1 MSVSPSNLTAILLCG
16 GKGER
21 LRPFT
26 DKCPKPLVP
35 VLDKP
40 LLQHLVEF
48 LKGQQ
53 IKRFIFCIGY
63 KAEMIREFVDDSLD
77 CEDIDIELSD
87 LGDASIA
94 ERLIE
99 VSKDLKGPALVCYG
113 DTIANVRLQDL
124 CSFHNEQQTD
134 VSVTVFPFKSSF
146 GIVDVSGQLATGFR
160 EKPDLPYFINIGF
173 FVASPDS
180 LKTII
185 NYSDVTEWMDSL
197 AKKKKLGAFLHEGKH
212 LTVNTE
218 KERQSAESEIIE
230 LYTLQ

>member
-1 MSVSPSNLTAILLCG
+1 MSVSPSNLTAVILCG

-48 LKGQQ
+48 LVGQGV
-53 IKRFIFCIGY
+53 KRFIFCIGY
-63 KAEMIREFVDDSLD
+63 KAEMIRDFVDNSMDCHGLD
-77 CEDIDIELSD
+77 IQLSD
-87 LGDASIA
+87 MGEASIA
-94 ERLIE
+94 DRLTE
-99 VSKDLKGPALVCYG
+99 VSKGLEGPALICYG
-113 DTIANVRLQDL
+113 DTIANVRVQEL
-124 CSFHNEQQTD
+124 CDFHNAQQTD
-134 VSVTVFPFKSSF
+134 VSVTVYPLRSSF
-146 GIVDVSGQLATGFR
+146 GIVDVVGPLATGFR

-173 FVASPDS
+173 LVVSSDGLKS
-180 LKTII
+180 LEKFE
-185 NYSDVTEWMDSL
+185 DVTAWMDSL
-197 AKKKKLGAFLHEGKH
+197 AQDKNLGAFVHKGKH